1 MDSHI
6 LAHIIIVCQD
16 DGDPKL
22 KMFILELILDSLRI
36 HASSKCD
43 NVLCDLTLST
53 MIVARFV
60 ITKIFPITYSKGH
73 MK

>member
-6 LAHIIIVCQD
+6 LAHIIIECQD
-16 DGDPKL
+16 EWDPEL
-22 KMFILELILDSLRI
+22 KMFTLELILDSLRI
-36 HASSKCD
+36 HTNSKCN
-43 NVLCDLTLST
+43 NVLHDLTLIT

-60 ITKIFPITYSKGH
+60 ITKMFPITYCNGH